1 MKTRQGAARRVARW
15 MAGWM
20 RGCMGG
26 LGLGLLAA
34 AACALPAHA
43 GVDVNQAW
51 AADWKQNL
59 QPDGSWAVTGQITGF
74 GNGDGTTIHVNPNV
88 PAATITGNST
98 LSFDA
103 AQGKLRS
110 HSKFD
115 VEVQGDQA
123 GWGQLFFGSTN
134 NSRITDRLTVDA
146 DGFGF
151 AKILILI
158 SGDSRLEGHISDSP
172 SGYADTRL
180 TGGVRVSAQLTGTD
194 SVTQSA
200 RYNGDQDFQFCGLCD
215 GKFDVNGTLV
225 SFTLLEMIVP
235 WDDDIPFDFNMSY
248 VESFS
253 LRIDGV
259 DAQRVTASSENNFG
273 HTVGLFAEVYDA
285 NGQLMPGVRVQSSS
299 GINYQALAPIV
310 GTVPEPSSLALV
322 GLAGLAWLGRRR
334 RH

>member
-1 MKTRQGAARRVARW
+1 MKTRQGAARRVAR
-15 MAGWM
+15 WM

-172 SGYADTRL
+172 SGYADSRL